1 MYTQQTK
8 YVWQILTELIDNLWK
23 VRAFGVFVGREVLEF
38 DEAGPVDS
46 GAIPVTCDL
55 NTTLPEPA
63 TSGQHCVELL
73 VFECCLHSKLQG
85 QAGNWDI

>member
-1 MYTQQTK
+1 M
-8 YVWQILTELIDNLWK
+8 
-23 VRAFGVFVGREVLEF
+23 RAFGVFVGREVLEF

-85 QAGNWDI
+85 QAGN